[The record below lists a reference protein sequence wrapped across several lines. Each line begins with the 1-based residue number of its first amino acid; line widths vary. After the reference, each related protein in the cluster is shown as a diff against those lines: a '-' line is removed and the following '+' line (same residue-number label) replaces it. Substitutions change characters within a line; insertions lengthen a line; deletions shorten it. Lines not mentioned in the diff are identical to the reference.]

1 MDCMDPNLP
10 VAVTKKTREE
20 LDLEN
25 LRGKFTG
32 TSGGARQGS
41 TPVHAGDGAAQDG
54 YSTAKGGRPP
64 KKACSRIGGSDTM
77 TVNQASGKW
86 DDI

>member
-1 MDCMDPNLP
+1 MGGRTDAMDCIHPNLR
-10 VAVTKKTREE
+10 VAVAKKTREE

-41 TPVHAGDGAAQDG
+41 TPTDAGGVAA
-54 YSTAKGGRPP
+54 
-64 KKACSRIGGSDTM
+64 
-77 TVNQASGKW
+77 
-86 DDI
+86 